1 MDKKG
6 LYLATFTVI
15 IMISFVIGLS
25 IKKGYEFEKNKIVET
40 GKIPDA
46 ALYFSLSEEETKL
59 FVQKSVEYS
68 SFNAL
73 KQLGNNGGILKN
85 QNCEKIDGHVIW
97 KDKCYFSDNLQ
108 GNFFDRFAGI
118 FDEYTKEYGLDE
130 ITSEW
135 KIDENN
141 KLAIETK
148 GIEELE
154 YKNIKY
160 GFELNNRYSLDY
172 DFNDYT
178 EILKKANECIKDEE
192 NKGIARNNLF
202 EKCRD
207 DKDFKWGIKV
217 DDKYILFDVSKQY
230 KNLGNVI
237 VKFAIPHNQ

>member
-25 IKKGYEFEKNKIVET
+25 IKKGYELEKNKIVET

-59 FVQKSVEYS
+59 FINKTVEYS

-73 KQLGNNGGILKN
+73 KKLGNDGGILNN
-85 QNCEKIDGHVIW
+85 QNCERINGYAIW

-178 EILKKANECIKDEE
+178 EILKKTNECLRVEME
-192 NKGIARNNLF
+192 KGAARNNLF
-202 EKCRD
+202 EDCRN
-207 DKDFKWGIKV
+207 DKDFKWEIEV